1 MDEMRLEYLVEQSIR
16 TLESARALSEC
27 SNDMSNRLQKVEMNI
42 SAIHGEILGLEMSIM
57 SINSILENL
66 GQQLFRIER
75 RLNKTLD

>member
-16 TLESARALSEC
+16 TLESVSALSEC

>member
-16 TLESARALSEC
+16 TLESVRALSEC

-57 SINSILENL
+57 SIN
-66 GQQLFRIER
+66 RY
-75 RLNKTLD
+75 

>member
-16 TLESARALSEC
+16 TLESVRALSEC